1 LQYIDVLDLITAYYQ
16 SQAIKEDK
24 LLAVGSVLG
33 QTGCG
38 GDKVF
43 VKAETSWETLFFLD
57 TTGKFCYGQA
67 YNREL

>member
-33 QTGCG
+33 QTGCSG
-38 GDKVF
+38 YKVF
-43 VKAETSWETLFFLD
+43 VTTEASWETLFFLD
-57 TTGKFCYGQA
+57 IKINFCYGQA
-67 YNREL
+67 TKHA